1 MSIVG
6 AIRWSQRQKL
16 CRLARKSCEASLVRR
31 ALAVVQL
38 ARGRGVGQVAEALSA
53 ARSTVYLWAR
63 WFREGGIDALLEE
76 RRGSERRTVTEK
88 VLKEMESLLETTPQT
103 LGYLRSRWS
112 SELLAHELRV
122 RTGVAIH
129 PSTVRR
135 ALGGN
140 DWVWRRARPTLHIAD
155 PRKKQR
161 MRAIRRALAR
171 RERGVEVFYQDEAD
185 VDLNPRIGPAWRR
198 RGGAYQEAVPT
209 PGKNCKAYVAGA
221 LHARTGRVIWV
232 GGLRKDSALFI
243 EQLAALEQAYPSA
256 RRLLLIL
263 DNYGVHKSHKVN
275 TWLASHPRI
284 ELLFQPAYHPWV
296 NRIERLWKAMHDTVT
311 RNHRCRTLEEL
322 CAHVARFLEVVQPFP
337 GAGHACATMA
347 V

>member
-1 MSIVG
+1 MGMVG
-6 AIRWSQRQKL
+6 PIRWSQRQKL
-16 CRLARKSCEASLVRR
+16 CRLARRSREPSVVLR
-31 ALAVVQL
+31 ALAVAQL

-53 ARSTVYLWAR
+53 ARSTVYQWAR

-88 VLKEMESLLETTPQT
+88 VLKEMESLLETAPQT
-103 LGYLRSRWS
+103 LGYLRSRWR
-112 SELLAHELRV
+112 SELLARELLV

-135 ALGGN
+135 ALAGN

-161 MRAIRRALAR
+161 MRAIRRALAT

-198 RGGAYQEAVPT
+198 RGGANQEVVPT
-209 PGKNCKAYVAGA
+209 AGKNRKAYVAGA
-221 LHARTGRVIWV
+221 LHARTGQVIWV

-243 EQLAALEQAYPSA
+243 E
-256 RRLLLIL
+256 
-263 DNYGVHKSHKVN
+263 
-275 TWLASHPRI
+275 
-284 ELLFQPAYHPWV
+284 
-296 NRIERLWKAMHDTVT
+296 
-311 RNHRCRTLEEL
+311 
-322 CAHVARFLEVVQPFP
+322 
-337 GAGHACATMA
+337 
-347 V
+347 